1 METGRAS
8 SVTKNYEVY
17 EESSYY
23 QRSTSLP
30 RAMRGIERHVEV
42 ASSGDLLRR
51 RQEGL
56 FHVVVIIFLL
66 TQVLIESLKECE
78 CLLSLSVFCCR
89 LLEET
94 PLQFVF
100 AKSHMQIS

>member
-1 METGRAS
+1 MWFCFSPSDSFIICKIKFIGDFLERMDKGRAS

-30 RAMRGIERHVEV
+30 RPMRGIEKHIEV
-42 ASSGDLLRR
+42 SSNADLLRR

-56 FHVVVIIFLL
+56 FYV
-66 TQVLIESLKECE
+66 
-78 CLLSLSVFCCR
+78 
-89 LLEET
+89 
-94 PLQFVF
+94 
-100 AKSHMQIS
+100 MQMTY